1 MIKKLTKNMLKKTSL
16 QALLRKGSVKTLL
29 NEKN

>member
-16 QALLRKGSVKTLL
+16 ETLLRKGSVKTLL
-29 NEKN
+29 NEEN